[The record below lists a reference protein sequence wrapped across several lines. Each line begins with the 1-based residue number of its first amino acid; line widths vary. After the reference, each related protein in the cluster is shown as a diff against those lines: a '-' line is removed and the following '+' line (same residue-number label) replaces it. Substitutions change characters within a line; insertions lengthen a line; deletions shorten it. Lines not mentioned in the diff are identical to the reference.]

1 MITNN
6 SINKDTMGMYIHIP
20 FCVKKCIYCDF
31 LSKPAQEQVI
41 DEYVRALI
49 KELRVSAEE
58 FEKKKVKTIFFG
70 GGTPSILK
78 EKQTAD
84 IMEAVYSHYKVDE
97 NAEITTEANPGTL
110 SYEKLKNYRNLGI
123 NRLSMGL
130 QTTDNSELKTLGRI
144 HTYEKFL
151 EEYDIA
157 RNVGFNNINIDLM
170 SAIPDQTVESY
181 VTTLQRIV
189 KLKPEHISA
198 YSLIIEENT
207 PLYDMYERGELD
219 GRLADEDA
227 ERKMYYETKR
237 ILSEYGYNRYEISNY
252 SLKGY
257 ECRHNL
263 SYWER
268 INYAGFGTGAA
279 SLIDELRYTNTG
291 DISGYI
297 ADSSD
302 LKKIRKEV
310 HKLSRDERMEE
321 YMFLGLRKMNG
332 VSIRQFKEEFGVDIM
347 DVYKDVI
354 DKFKEEKLL
363 ECMDDRIYLTD
374 MGIDVS
380 NVVMAEFL
388 LYNTLR
394 WRYCNEKDRRNNI

>member
-1 MITNN
+1 MFSNWMMITNN

-31 LSKPAQEQVI
+31 LSKPAQAQVI
-41 DEYVRALI
+41 DEYVSALLNEI
-49 KELRVSAEE
+49 KVSAAE
-58 FEKKKVKTIFFG
+58 FKNKMVKTIFFG

-84 IMEAVYSHYKVDE
+84 IIEMVYSHYNVDD

-110 SYEKLKNYRNLGI
+110 SFEKLKNYRNLGI

-157 RNVGFNNINIDLM
+157 REVGFDNINIDLM

-181 VTTLQRIV
+181 VTTLRRIV

-227 ERKMYYETKR
+227 ERKMYYETKD

-291 DISGYI
+291 DISRYI
-297 ADSSD
+297 AASSD

-310 HKLSRDERMEE
+310 HKLSKDERMEE
-321 YMFLGLRKMNG
+321 YMFLGLRKMKG
-332 VSIRQFKEEFGVDIM
+332 VSVPQFKEEFGVDIM
-347 DVYKDVI
+347 DIYENVI
-354 DKFKEEKLL
+354 NKFKAQKLL
-363 ECMDDRIYLTD
+363 ECTGDRIYLTD
-374 MGIDVS
+374 KGIDVS
-380 NVVMAEFL
+380 NMVMAEFL
-388 LYNTLR
+388 L
-394 WRYCNEKDRRNNI
+394 

>member
-1 MITNN
+1 MTTNN

-31 LSKPAQEQVI
+31 LSKPTHEQVI
-41 DEYVRALI
+41 DEYVSALI
-49 KELRVSAEE
+49 KELKVSAEE

-97 NAEITTEANPGTL
+97 NVEITTEANPGTL
-110 SYEKLKNYRNLGI
+110 SYEKLKNYRSLGI

-130 QTTDNSELKTLGRI
+130 QTTDNGELKTLGRI

-151 EEYDIA
+151 EEYDVA
-157 RNVGFNNINIDLM
+157 RNVGFENINIDLM

-207 PLYDMYERGELD
+207 PLYDMYECGQLD

-237 ILSEYGYNRYEISNY
+237 ILSEHGYNRYEISNY

-310 HKLSRDERMEE
+310 HKLSGDERMEE

-332 VSIRQFKEEFGVDIM
+332 VSIRQFREEFGVDIM
-347 DVYKDVI
+347 DVYKAVI
-354 DKFKEEKLL
+354 NKFKDEKLL

-388 LYNTLR
+388 L
-394 WRYCNEKDRRNNI
+394 

>member
-1 MITNN
+1 MFSNWMMITNN

-31 LSKPAQEQVI
+31 LSKPAQAQVI
-41 DEYVRALI
+41 DEYVSALLNEI
-49 KELRVSAEE
+49 KVSATE
-58 FEKKKVKTIFFG
+58 FKNKMVKTIFFG

-84 IMEAVYSHYKVDE
+84 IMEMVYSHYNVDD

-110 SYEKLKNYRNLGI
+110 SFEKLKNYRNLGI

-157 RNVGFNNINIDLM
+157 REVGFDNINIDLM

-181 VTTLQRIV
+181 VTTLRRIV

-227 ERKMYYETKR
+227 ERKMYYETKD

-291 DISGYI
+291 DISQYI
-297 ADSSD
+297 AASSD

-310 HKLSRDERMEE
+310 RKLSKDERMEE
-321 YMFLGLRKMNG
+321 YMFLGLRKMKG
-332 VSIRQFKEEFGVDIM
+332 VSVPQFKEEFGVDIM
-347 DVYKDVI
+347 DIYENVI
-354 DKFKEEKLL
+354 NKFKAQKLL
-363 ECMDDRIYLTD
+363 ECTGDRIYLTD
-374 MGIDVS
+374 KGIDVS
-380 NVVMAEFL
+380 NMVMAEFL
-388 LYNTLR
+388 L
-394 WRYCNEKDRRNNI
+394 